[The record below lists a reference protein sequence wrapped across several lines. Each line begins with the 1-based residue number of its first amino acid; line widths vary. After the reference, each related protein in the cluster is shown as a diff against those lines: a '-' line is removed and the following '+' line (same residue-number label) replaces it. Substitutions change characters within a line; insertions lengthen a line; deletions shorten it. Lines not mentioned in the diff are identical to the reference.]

1 MKKNKIYSALI
12 LILLSVISLSVISFT
27 NNIVIVEAKTKV
39 SEKEMY
45 ILDLYKESRVIVE
58 DDTYLKDSVNSLKEA
73 FKILPQ
79 SYIDLFIDGDYV
91 IEFVE
96 EIPSREDNAGLID
109 YANHIIYIN
118 CQYSVDVMKEVI
130 IHEMSHYFDR
140 YVGLKLYKYFSL
152 SSRKELTKLYN
163 DYKDLDIYDSHYKKN
178 QREFFAKIMTDY
190 IIQND
195 EDTPKEITKY
205 IKDILKKANKI

>member
-12 LILLSVISLSVISFT
+12 LILLSVILFT

-45 ILDLYKESRVIVE
+45 ILDLYKEGRIIIEEKS
-58 DDTYLKDSVNSLKEA
+58 YLKDSINSLKEV

-91 IEFVE
+91 IKFVK
-96 EIPSREDNAGLID
+96 EISYKDSCTGLID
-109 YANHIIYIN
+109 YTKHIIYIEY
-118 CQYSVDVMKEVI
+118 QSTVKEMKYI
-130 IHEMSHYFDR
+130 TIHEMSHYFDR
-140 YVGLKLYKYFSL
+140 FMGWKLYDYVL
-152 SSRKELTKLYN
+152 SGKKDFIKLYDTN
-163 DYKDLDIYDSHYKKN
+163 KDLDIYDSYYKKN

>member
-1 MKKNKIYSALI
+1 MKKNKTYSALI
-12 LILLSVISLSVISFT
+12 LILLSVILFT
-27 NNIVIVEAKTKV
+27 NNVVIVEAKTKV
-39 SEKEMY
+39 SEKEMH
-45 ILDLYKESRVIVE
+45 ILDLYKEGRIIIE
-58 DDTYLKDSVNSLKEA
+58 DDAFLEDSINSLKEA

-79 SYIDLFIDGDYV
+79 SYIDLFVDSDYV

-96 EIPSREDNAGLID
+96 EISYRENNSGLID

-118 CQYSVDVMKEVI
+118 CQYSVDLMKEVI

-140 YVGLKLYKYFSL
+140 FMGWELYDYVL
-152 SSRKELTKLYN
+152 SSKKNFKKLYN